1 MTQIKQINTD
11 KKISTP
17 VTGVFFP
24 LYLFSFLSL
33 YLFSSCASDYP
44 VIQRVVAVPLP
55 VLADSVN
62 VVYKTDTLIL
72 GTHAHM
78 NDTVVR
84 IEYLPG
90 KDKFFYQIK
99 QDTLYIPVSD
109 TIYLTKFLKPESNNI
124 LYYLIPAGVII
135 FLLSLWLLYPK

>member
-1 MTQIKQINTD
+1 MIQNR
-11 KKISTP
+11 
-17 VTGVFFP
+17 FP
-24 LYLFSFLSL
+24 NILSFPFLFYLSL
-33 YLFSSCASDYP
+33 SLFSCASDYP
-44 VIQRVVAVPLP
+44 VVQRVVTVPLP

-90 KDKFFYQIK
+90 KDKFFYRIK
-99 QDTLYIPVSD
+99 QDTLFIPVSD
-109 TIYLTKFLKPESNNI
+109 TIYLTKFLKP
-124 LYYLIPAGVII
+124 
-135 FLLSLWLLYPK
+135 K

>member
-1 MTQIKQINTD
+1 MFVHKSFFITLFLC
-11 KKISTP
+11 STI
-17 VTGVFFP
+17 P
-24 LYLFSFLSL
+24 LF
-33 YLFSSCASDYP
+33 LFSSCATVYP
-44 VIQRVVAVPLP
+44 VIQRVVEVPLP

-90 KDKFFYQIK
+90 KDKFFYRIK
-99 QDTLYIPVSD
+99 QDTLFIPVSD
-109 TIYLTKFLKPESNNI
+109 TVYLTKFLKPNNTP
-124 LYYLIPAGVII
+124 YYYIFAGVLI
-135 FLLSLWLLYPK
+135 FLLFLWILYPK

>member
-24 LYLFSFLSL
+24 LSLFSFLSL
-33 YLFSSCASDYP
+33 YLFSSCATDYP

-55 VLADSVN
+55 VLSDSVN

-90 KDKFFYQIK
+90 KDKFFYRIK
-99 QDTLYIPVSD
+99 QDTLFIPVSD
-109 TIYLTKFLKPESNNI
+109 TVYLTKFLKPDNTTFYFI
-124 LYYLIPAGVII
+124 IGGVLI
-135 FLLSLWLLYPK
+135 FLIFLWLLYPK